1 MARMDMR
8 AAFLLLFTL
17 FIALGLLASVSFL
30 GLPLLW
36 SQGPP
41 HASLPS

>member
-8 AAFLLLFTL
+8 AAFLLLLTL
-17 FIALGLLASVSFL
+17 FIALGLLASVSFP

-36 SQGPP
+36 SQGHL